1 VSHDADILTSRS
13 FDIQAKAEDPAAD
26 MGAMRPMLRALLA
39 DRFKLRV
46 HTETREMPIYALVVA
61 REDGRLGANIKP
73 STADCSKAEE
83 QLAAMRKERLGPVT
97 ERLQAGQGLPCAIL
111 PVPPRVAGSPFPLRA
126 NGVSMAELALYLTLA
141 TGTGRMV
148 QDRTGLS
155 GLYDWELTYDRG
167 VRLQAAP
174 PPGNDLPLPP
184 STSEAPVLTT
194 ALQEQLGL
202 KLESTRGPV
211 EVLVIDSAALAEP
224 D

>member
-1 VSHDADILTSRS
+1 
-13 FDIQAKAEDPAAD
+13 
-26 MGAMRPMLRALLA
+26 
-39 DRFKLRV
+39 
-46 HTETREMPIYALVVA
+46 MPIYALVVA

-73 STADCSKAEE
+73 STADCSKAEQ
-83 QLAAMRKERLGPVT
+83 QLAAMRKESLGALAA
-97 ERLQAGQGLPCAIL
+97 RLQPGQGLQCAIM
-111 PVPPRVAGSPFPLRA
+111 PVPARVAGGPFPLRA

-174 PPGNDLPLPP
+174 PPGDNLPLPS
-184 STSEAPVLTT
+184 STSDSPVLTT

-202 KLESTRGPV
+202 KLESARGPV
-211 EVLVIDSAALAEP
+211 DVLVIDSAALPEP